1 METNLY
7 TGREQTL
14 VKHLILQKYLER
26 FAHIIGYAWSTLTYV
41 DCFSGPWNVRSE
53 DLKDSSFSI
62 ALNELR
68 KARET
73 HAANGRSLSLRCL
86 FLEKDPEAFAR
97 LKEFADSVTDA
108 EVLPLNLELE
118 EAIVDI
124 AKFLRKGGSGSFPFI
139 FIDPTGWSGFAM
151 DVIEPL
157 LKFNPS
163 EVLINFMT
171 GDIPRFVTSPH
182 QQTEQSFLRL
192 FGSKE
197 FKKEVEGLVGINR
210 EDALVEEYRAIVAA
224 RGKFKFTCSAIVLHP
239 EFDRTRF
246 HLIYAT
252 RHAKGVAVFKDAER
266 FAMQEMEH
274 IRDSVRV
281 RKHEEDVQLVLLPEM
296 WHDSS
301 HFDSLRN
308 RYTER
313 AKVAVLNLL
322 RGKETVPYDDAWELA
337 LNFPLTWESDL
348 KGWIKSWAKQSSGE
362 HLELAG
368 MTPRQ
373 QVPKYGAGNILIWRR
388 PSKTG

>member
-1 METNLY
+1 MEPNLY
-7 TGREQTL
+7 IGREQTL

-26 FAHIIGYAWSTLTYV
+26 FAHIIGSHWSTLTYV
-41 DCFSGPWNVRSE
+41 DCFSGPWNVRSN

-68 KARET
+68 KARDT
-73 HAANGRSLSLRCL
+73 HAAKNKILLLRCL

-97 LKEFADSVTDA
+97 LDKFAGNVTDA

-118 EAIVDI
+118 EAVADI
-124 AKFLRKGGSGSFPFI
+124 AKFLRSGGPSSFPFI

-157 LKFNPS
+157 LQFNPG

-171 GDIPRFVTSPH
+171 GDIRRFVTSPQ

-197 FKKEVEGLVGINR
+197 FKTVIEGLSERDR
-210 EDALVEEYRAIVAA
+210 EDKLVEEYRKAVAE

-239 EFDRTRF
+239 ESNRTRF

-252 RHAKGVAVFKDAER
+252 RHPRGVEVFKNAEKI
-266 FAMQEMEH
+266 AMREMEQ
-274 IRDSVRV
+274 VRGDV
-281 RKHEEDVQLVLLPEM
+281 RQRKHQQDAQPALLPDM

-301 HFDSLRN
+301 YFDSLRQ
-308 RYTER
+308 RYTLK
-313 AKVAVLNLL
+313 AKEAVLALL
-322 RGKETVPYDDAWELA
+322 RARQSVSYDDAWELA
-337 LNFPLTWESDL
+337 LSFPLTWESDL
-348 KGWIKSWAKQSSGE
+348 KEWLDKWAKQIYGE
-362 HLELAG
+362 HVEFAG
-368 MTPRQ
+368 MSPGQRVPR
-373 QVPKYGAGNILIWRR
+373 YGKGNDLLWITS
-388 PSKTG
+388 SKAT